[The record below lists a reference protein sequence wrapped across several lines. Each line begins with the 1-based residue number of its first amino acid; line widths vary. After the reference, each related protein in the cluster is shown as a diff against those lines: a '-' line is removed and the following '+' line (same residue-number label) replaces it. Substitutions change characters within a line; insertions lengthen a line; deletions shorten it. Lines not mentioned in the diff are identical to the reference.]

1 MKCIQGHDIIDGSTC
16 SEGHPR
22 EGLNAPATAAVES
35 ITITSQ
41 ALKELV
47 QSAIQGALSAKT
59 NETPQQHRPRT
70 KRPDPIRPTIDL
82 ECSESDWDFFI
93 EEWERYKRQVALQ
106 SEELT
111 DEILSTCSTQLRKE
125 LFDFVSIP
133 VIRTLNG
140 ESLLA
145 KIKSLAVKG
154 KNKAVHRKEFYSM
167 VQAPGEPIQ
176 TFVGKLKSKAAHCS
190 FTFKCTSP

>member
-59 NETPQQHRPRT
+59 NETPPQHRHRT

-82 ECSESDWDFFI
+82 
-93 EEWERYKRQVALQ
+93 
-106 SEELT
+106 
-111 DEILSTCSTQLRKE
+111 
-125 LFDFVSIP
+125 
-133 VIRTLNG
+133 
-140 ESLLA
+140 
-145 KIKSLAVKG
+145 
-154 KNKAVHRKEFYSM
+154 
-167 VQAPGEPIQ
+167 
-176 TFVGKLKSKAAHCS
+176 
-190 FTFKCTSP
+190 